1 MSQPSARWVSFV
13 RREISAKLFHH
24 NMFNVMNVTVIC
36 FEGMRRYMED
46 CFTVAYQK
54 SDNGK
59 DLDYAF
65 FGMFDG

>member
-1 MSQPSARWVSFV
+1 M
-13 RREISAKLFHH
+13 L
-24 NMFNVMNVTVIC
+24 NVMNVTVIC